1 MREISSLYAAG
12 TPAKF
17 RSTLLV
23 FLAIIAVVIAAAGL
37 AASR

>member
-17 RSTLLV
+17 RSTLLT
-23 FLAIIAVVIAAAGL
+23 FLGIIAALCVVAAIAGT
-37 AASR
+37 